1 MVRCVGAIHAAYFLI
16 IVSEKA
22 LGGASGKHD
31 IGKCAA
37 LIIQRAVHFRTPRN
51 RLPCVSEVQ
60 SNGHERKRC
69 ED

>member
-37 LIIQRAVHFRTPRN
+37 LIIQGLCISKHRGIASPAFPRCNKRA
-51 RLPCVSEVQ
+51 
-60 SNGHERKRC
+60 
-69 ED
+69 